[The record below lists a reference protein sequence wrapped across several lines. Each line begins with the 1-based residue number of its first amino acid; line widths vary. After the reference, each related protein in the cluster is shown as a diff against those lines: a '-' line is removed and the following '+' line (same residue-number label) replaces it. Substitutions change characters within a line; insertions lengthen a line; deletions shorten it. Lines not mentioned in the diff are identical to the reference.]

1 MVIAYATATSI
12 QEYSDYMNTY
22 SGNTMSKKNLTFAG
36 IVVASML
43 SAGAAHSAGECVTG
57 KTIEEGV
64 LTVASGNPAYFPW
77 VIDNAP
83 EAGKG
88 FEAAVAYAVAA
99 EMGFEADQVTWTSS
113 SFDQAIQPGQKN
125 FDFNLQ
131 QFSITED
138 REKVVD
144 FSVPYY
150 TSALAVIVRQQ
161 AIDAGALPNLE
172 SLKGLTWGAD
182 ANTTATPVIQS
193 LIAPKSAP
201 LLYDDTVNV
210 IEAMN
215 ANQID
220 ATLLDLPV
228 ALYQAAVVMDDG
240 VVLGQFP
247 ADESN
252 SPDHFGLLMEEGN
265 PIKAC
270 VDAALTAL
278 SESGQ
283 LAEIEAEW
291 LQQATDVPM
300 IQ

>member
-1 MVIAYATATSI
+1 
-12 QEYSDYMNTY
+12 
-22 SGNTMSKKNLTFAG
+22 MSQKILTLAG
-36 IVVASML
+36 IIITASIL
-43 SAGAAHSAGECVTG
+43 PVTSAQAAGECATG
-57 KTIEEGV
+57 KTLEEGV
-64 LTVASGNPAYFPW
+64 LTIATGNPAYFPW
-77 VIDNAP
+77 VIDNEPAG
-83 EAGKG
+83 GKG

-99 EMGFEADQVTWTSS
+99 QMGFEAEKVEWTSS

-138 REKVVD
+138 REKIVD
-144 FSVPYY
+144 FSIPYY
-150 TSALAVIVRQQ
+150 TSALAVIVRQPT
-161 AIDAGALPNLE
+161 IDAGVQPTLE
-172 SLKGLTWGAD
+172 SLKSLTWGAD
-182 ANTTATPVIQS
+182 ANTTATPVIQE
-193 LIAPKSAP
+193 LIAPESDP
-201 LLYDDTVNV
+201 LLYDDTINV

-228 ALYQAAVVMDDG
+228 ALYQAGAVMNDG
-240 VVLGQFP
+240 VVLGQFA
-247 ADESN
+247 ADEST

-278 SESGQ
+278 IDSGE
-283 LAEIEAEW
+283 LAQIEAQW

-300 IQ
+300 IR